1 VTAALCRTCGTLTY
15 LSPEMSLKMAY
26 SHAVDC
32 WAVGIV
38 LYVLLCGWARL
49 LRLRQA
55 VARSA
60 RWHSQRGPNALLR
73 VPQKIVK
80 PLPCKEPR
88 ARHCPCSR
96 RLYRYPPFY
105 HPKQADLLRM
115 IVSSKVSPEGP
126 LTLIRNQSAASS
138 IRRAQR
144 SLRLRRGRC
153 PVAGAFP
160 SRSGLGK
167 SFLRGA

>member
-1 VTAALCRTCGTLTY
+1 MTAALCRTCGTLTY

-60 RWHSQRGPNALLR
+60 RWHSQRCPNALLR

-80 PLPCKEPR
+80 PLAGVHGKLCYALSVQPTTVQVS
-88 ARHCPCSR
+88 AV
-96 RLYRYPPFY
+96 LPPE
-105 HPKQADLLRM
+105 AG
-115 IVSSKVSPEGP
+115 GP
-126 LTLIRNQSAASS
+126 LAHD
-138 IRRAQR
+138 
-144 SLRLRRGRC
+144 RLLKG
-153 PVAGAFP
+153 
-160 SRSGLGK
+160 
-167 SFLRGA
+167 

>member
-60 RWHSQRGPNALLR
+60 RWHSQRCPNALLR
-73 VPQKIVK
+73 VRQTSDCEGTAVQGT
-80 PLPCKEPR
+80 
-88 ARHCPCSR
+88 PCSA
-96 RLYRYPPFY
+96 LSVQPTTVQVSAVLPPE
-105 HPKQADLLRM
+105 AG
-115 IVSSKVSPEGP
+115 GP
-126 LTLIRNQSAASS
+126 LAHD
-138 IRRAQR
+138 
-144 SLRLRRGRC
+144 RLLKG
-153 PVAGAFP
+153 
-160 SRSGLGK
+160 
-167 SFLRGA
+167 

>member
-1 VTAALCRTCGTLTY
+1 
-15 LSPEMSLKMAY
+15 
-26 SHAVDC
+26 
-32 WAVGIV
+32 V

-115 IVSSKVSPEGP
+115 IVSSKVRPEGRP
-126 LTLIRNQSAASS
+126 ADSHSQSVGGLVDSSYAA
-138 IRRAQR
+138 
-144 SLRLRRGRC
+144 
-153 PVAGAFP
+153 
-160 SRSGLGK
+160 
-167 SFLRGA
+167 